1 MSIPGPS
8 NTLRTILPNGITL
21 LIYENPYTQSV
32 AFNGYLPCGA
42 FLDPKEKTG
51 LSYLTSNCLHS
62 GTRFRDFDEINDLQE
77 RIGASLSFGSGTHTI
92 GFHGRSLS
100 EDLPMLLTLLKE
112 SLSDAVFPEQFIEIK
127 RQQFLTGWQ
136 MRLHDTESMSG
147 LVFDETIYGEHP
159 YARPIEGTPETILFI
174 TREDILQFKED
185 HIGPKGM
192 VLSIAGGINAVQTA
206 SLAEEL
212 LGGWE
217 KPQKSVD
224 EASFFPEVRFP
235 TVAIR
240 KHHEIPDKMEMNL
253 IVGTL
258 GPARNDPDY
267 NAARIGNSILGEF
280 GMMGRIGNIVREEN
294 GLAYYAGSQLDSE
307 KMSGTWAA
315 EAGVNIENTEKALEL
330 IRGEFKRFTDSGVT
344 DEELSDVKSYI
355 QGSRPMSYEGN
366 GKLAFML
373 KEIEFFGLGLD
384 YCEKLTERINA
395 VTKEDILRVA
405 RKWLDPDRL
414 LTVTAGTKP

>member
-8 NTLRTILPNGITL
+8 NILRTVLPNGITL
-21 LIYENPYTQSV
+21 LIYENPYAQSV
-32 AFNGYLPCGA
+32 SFNGYLPCGA
-42 FLDPKEKTG
+42 FLDPKGKSG
-51 LSYLTSNCLHS
+51 LSYLTSNCLHT
-62 GTRFRDFDEINDLQE
+62 GTRFRDFNEINDLQE
-77 RIGASLSFGSGTHTI
+77 RIGASLSFSSGTHTI
-92 GFHGRSLS
+92 GVHGRSLS
-100 EDLPMLLTLLKE
+100 EDLPMMFTLLKE
-112 SLSDAVFPEQFIEIK
+112 TLSDAVFPEQFIELK
-127 RQQFLTGWQ
+127 RQQLLTGWQ

-147 LVFDETIYGEHP
+147 LVFDETIYGENP
-159 YARPIEGTPETILFI
+159 YARSTEGTPETIPFI
-174 TREDILQFKED
+174 TREDVLQFKED

-192 VLSIAGGINAVQTA
+192 VLCIAGGINAVQTA
-206 SLAEEL
+206 SLAEEI

-217 KPQKSVD
+217 KAQKSID
-224 EASFFPEVRFP
+224 EASFFPKVSFP
-235 TVAIR
+235 ETAIR
-240 KHHEIPDKMEMNL
+240 KHYEIPDKMEMNL
-253 IVGTL
+253 IIGTL

-267 NAARIGNSILGEF
+267 NAARIGNSVLGEF

-330 IRGEFKRFTDSGVT
+330 IRGEFKRFVDSGVT
-344 DEELSDVKSYI
+344 DEELSDVKSFI
-355 QGSRPMSYEGN
+355 QGSRPMTYEGN
-366 GKLAFML
+366 VKLAFIL
-373 KEIEFFGLGLD
+373 KEMAFYDLGLD

-414 LTVTAGTKP
+414 LTVTAGTKQ